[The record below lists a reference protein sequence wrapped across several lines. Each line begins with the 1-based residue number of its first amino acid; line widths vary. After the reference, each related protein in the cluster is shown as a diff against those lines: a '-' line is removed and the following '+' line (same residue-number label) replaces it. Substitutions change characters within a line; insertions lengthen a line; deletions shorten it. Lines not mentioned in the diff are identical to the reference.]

1 MWYTVTPPTFF
12 TYNLSF
18 EVLPAVHLG
27 GDGTSLVQKNRAG
40 PSIENELVAKSAWEV
55 YENDNNFQKR
65 FAKILFRQKQS
76 EQRKLKFSRK
86 TNFVKIYENSQNFV
100 FLRK

>member
-1 MWYTVTPPTFF
+1 MRYTVISPTFF

-40 PSIENELVAKSAWEV
+40 PSIENELVAKIAWKV
-55 YENDNNFQKR
+55 YDNDDNFQKS
-65 FAKILFRQKQS
+65 FR
-76 EQRKLKFSRK
+76 ENIGK
-86 TNFVKIYENSQNFV
+86 TK
-100 FLRK
+100 